1 MNQSVTD
8 EFRAYVEVVRRLRKE
23 CPWDREQT
31 HASLKYHL
39 LEEAYEALE
48 AIDHGDMPHLR
59 EELGDLLL
67 HVTLHAV
74 IAEESDAF
82 DLADVLRWNRNKL
95 VRRHPHVFGEATF
108 AATDEVKR
116 NWERT
121 KMSEGRRSVT
131 DGLPAA
137 LPALLRAHRLQE
149 KVSKVGFDWNR
160 KEDVWSKVEEEL
172 RELHEAENEGNS
184 SQIEEEF
191 GDVLFSLVNYARY
204 LSVQP
209 EEALRR
215 SVEKFSD
222 RFRVVEDTL
231 REQGRSPEQASL
243 EEMDRI
249 WESTKRA
256 PGA

>member
-48 AIDHGDMPHLR
+48 AIDHGDIPHLR

-108 AATDEVKR
+108 AGTDEVKR